1 MKAASIAAI
10 SAGVAAVA
18 FILVFVG
25 VGSNQAEKIDYQIEL
40 EESVSSESASPS
52 TPEET
57 DYQIE
62 LEETVSSESASP
74 SAPEEQ
80 ESQSVEEAPSMTPQS
95 TVPVQPSS
103 SSNSTDQSTFCG
115 KFKCITDKVKRIIDG
130 DTIELKNYLI
140 IRLSLTDAYEK
151 SKSGGPEATAF
162 TTKLCPVGSY
172 ITVDQ
177 DDRQPFDIYKR
188 ILGKVYCGDKVIN
201 SELLDND
208 HANILV
214 KYCKTSEFAKEDWA
228 IKYGC

>member
-1 MKAASIAAI
+1 MKTAVSAAI
-10 SAGVAAVA
+10 SAGVAVVA

-25 VGSNQAEKIDYQIEL
+25 VGSNQAEKPTDYQREL
-40 EESVSSESASPS
+40 EESVSSESISPS

-62 LEETVSSESASP
+62 LEETVSSESPSP
-74 SAPEEQ
+74 SQ
-80 ESQSVEEAPSMTPQS
+80 PSA
-95 TVPVQPSS
+95 PVQPSS
-103 SSNSTDQSTFCG
+103 SSNSTDQRTFCG
-115 KFKCITDKVKRIIDG
+115 KYKCITDKVKRIIDG

-140 IRLSLTDAYEK
+140 IRLSLSDAYEK

-162 TTKLCPVGSY
+162 TTKLCPVGSF

-188 ILGKVYCGDKVIN
+188 ILGKVYCGDKVLN
-201 SELLDND
+201 SELLDNG

-228 IKYGC
+228 TKYGC